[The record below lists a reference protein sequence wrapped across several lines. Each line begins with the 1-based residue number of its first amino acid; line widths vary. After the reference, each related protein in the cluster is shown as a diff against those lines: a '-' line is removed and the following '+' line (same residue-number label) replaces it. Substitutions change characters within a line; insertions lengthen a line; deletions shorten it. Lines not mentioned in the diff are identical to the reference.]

1 MDRTECLETAKNIV
15 NGARQENY
23 GSPES
28 NFKNIAELWTT
39 YFNTAKNTEDW
50 IDIAP
55 VDVANMMILM
65 KMARLM
71 NKPDHEDSWIDIA
84 GYAANGCEISTDRKK
99 LSPLAQAFDEE
110 FFKDCIEIEISPT
123 LEPVKVAEFK

>member
-28 NFKNIAELWTT
+28 NFRNISELWTT
-39 YFNTAKNTEDW
+39 YFNIAKHTEDW
-50 IDIAP
+50 YDITP
-55 VDVANMMILM
+55 TDVANMMILM

-71 NKPDHEDSWIDIA
+71 NKPDHEDSWVDIC
-84 GYAANGCEISTDRKK
+84 GYAANGCELSTDRKRV
-99 LSPLAQAFDEE
+99 DEE
-110 FFKDCIEIEISPT
+110 YYKDWNKFVIDSN
-123 LEPVKVAEFK
+123 LGPVNVEEFK

>member
-1 MDRTECLETAKNIV
+1 MNRTECLETAKTIV

-28 NFKNIAELWTT
+28 NFRNIAELWTT

-50 IDIAP
+50 YDITP
-55 VDVANMMILM
+55 TDVANMMILM

-71 NKPDHEDSWIDIA
+71 NKADHEDSWVDIC
-84 GYAANGCEISTDRKK
+84 GYAANGCELST
-99 LSPLAQAFDEE
+99 AV
-110 FFKDCIEIEISPT
+110 KDSKDWNTIEIDYN
-123 LEPVKVAEFK
+123 LGPVKVAEFK

>member
-28 NFKNIAELWTT
+28 NFRNIAELWTT

-50 IDIAP
+50 IDITP

-99 LSPLAQAFDEE
+99 LLPLAEAVDEE
-110 FFKDCIEIEISPT
+110 YYKDWNKFAIDCN
-123 LEPVKVAEFK
+123 LGPVEVEEFK